1 MFSTARTCLS
11 DPVRT
16 RERGVRHVRQ
26 KRIRRIQARYGKD
39 PGTRYEE
46 EDLRE
51 IRAYADSRIQADPA
65 LFALDE
71 ITWADLSMD
80 TVFERICG
88 TDSAAGEQ
96 VLYAWLRCPAMEA
109 AEYGRRRA
117 LIRAVEAD
125 PDLRL
130 KLQLILSKIGKS
142 RAARTAETF
151 APGAHGKR
159 RLAAALLLSG
169 GLAAAGLGLMLTP
182 ACLPVFVALLCLNP
196 LYHIAMVRR
205 LDAHLPAVNSSV
217 ALAAAFQRILALG
230 DPGLSACLRPYEAAG
245 RQTHRLAR
253 MGGVS
258 LTANHEVMQLLN
270 GLFLFDLILYE
281 WLKVRLY
288 GRREAVSA
296 IHEAVGSVD
305 AAIAVASYRAGA
317 GTVCDPELRFG
328 REEPPRLTA
337 VDLVHP
343 LLRRP
348 VGNTLELDGPLLLT
362 GSNAS
367 GKSTLLKAAV
377 LAAVMAQGICTAPCS
392 AYSATAFRLYTSMA
406 VSDELFVRGQLFRHR
421 AQSVPAYP
429 EAAGR
434 GERVLCAVDEVLRGR
449 TQWSGS
455 RPRACCSKRWPV
467 PAPCASP
474 RRTTASSARCW
485 KPPTPWRISRKPL
498 LRTAWCSITGSGR
511 GRPYPQRHPLVDH
524 PGIRSWIQRPRQS
537 PCRRVWT
544 DRAMAGRSRG
554 LLKPAGLAGF
564 LWDRHRRTTYFSN
577 L

>member
-1 MFSTARTCLS
+1 MF
-11 DPVRT
+11 
-16 RERGVRHVRQ
+16 GK

-258 LTANHEVMQLLN
+258 FTANHEVMQLLN

-328 REEPPRLTA
+328 REEPPRLSA
-337 VDLVHP
+337 VELVHP

-406 VSDELFVRGQLFRHR
+406 VSDELLSGDSYFVTELKAFRR
-421 AQSVPAYP
+421 IL

-434 GERVLCAVDEVLRGR
+434 GERVLCAVDEVLRGTNTVER
-449 TQWSGS
+449 I
-455 RPRACCSKRWPV
+455 A
-467 PAPCASP
+467 
-474 RRTTASSARCW
+474 ASSV
-485 KPPTPWRISRKPL
+485 L
-498 LRTAWCSITGSGR
+498 LEALAGSGALCLAATHDGELCTLLEASYTLAHFEETLTQDGMVFDYR
-511 GRPYPQRHPLVDH
+511 LRPGAAHTRNAIRLLTILGFDPGLSGRAKA
-524 PGIRSWIQRPRQS
+524 
-537 PCRRVWT
+537 
-544 DRAMAGRSRG
+544 RADEYGRTGQWRDVPEGS
-554 LLKPAGLAGF
+554 
-564 LWDRHRRTTYFSN
+564 
-577 L
+577 

>member
-1 MFSTARTCLS
+1 MF
-11 DPVRT
+11 
-16 RERGVRHVRQ
+16 GK

-258 LTANHEVMQLLN
+258 FTANHEVMQLLN

-288 GRREAVSA
+288 
-296 IHEAVGSVD
+296 
-305 AAIAVASYRAGA
+305 
-317 GTVCDPELRFG
+317 
-328 REEPPRLTA
+328 PP
-337 VDLVHP
+337 
-343 LLRRP
+343 
-348 VGNTLELDGPLLLT
+348 
-362 GSNAS
+362 
-367 GKSTLLKAAV
+367 
-377 LAAVMAQGICTAPCS
+377 
-392 AYSATAFRLYTSMA
+392 
-406 VSDELFVRGQLFRHR
+406 
-421 AQSVPAYP
+421 
-429 EAAGR
+429 
-434 GERVLCAVDEVLRGR
+434 
-449 TQWSGS
+449 
-455 RPRACCSKRWPV
+455 
-467 PAPCASP
+467 
-474 RRTTASSARCW
+474 
-485 KPPTPWRISRKPL
+485 
-498 LRTAWCSITGSGR
+498 
-511 GRPYPQRHPLVDH
+511 
-524 PGIRSWIQRPRQS
+524 
-537 PCRRVWT
+537 
-544 DRAMAGRSRG
+544 
-554 LLKPAGLAGF
+554 
-564 LWDRHRRTTYFSN
+564 FS
-577 L
+577 